1 MYNGGLFVSIE
12 NNLYTNEII
21 KYYVLN
27 MKQYN
32 VDTLLLDRIKNVYVI
47 TIGA

>member
-1 MYNGGLFVSIE
+1 MSIE

-21 KYYVLN
+21 NNYVLN

-32 VDTLLLDRIKNVYVI
+32 VDTLLLVFKNVYVI
-47 TIGA
+47 TTGA

>member
-1 MYNGGLFVSIE
+1 MSIE

-21 KYYVLN
+21 NNYVLN

-32 VDTLLLDRIKNVYVI
+32 VDTLLLDRIKNVYAI
-47 TIGA
+47 TTGA

>member
-1 MYNGGLFVSIE
+1 MSIE

-21 KYYVLN
+21 NNCVLN

-32 VDTLLLDRIKNVYVI
+32 VDTLLLDTIKNVYVI
-47 TIGA
+47 TTGA